1 MKCPGGNKGGLSLQ
15 LSPDVGIC
23 ISCCFGA
30 VYSLLWSSFTCV
42 PRQPSGIER
51 RGRVEAPRA
60 HCVIISGACHRDKPT
75 VCKRVRSSS
84 RRATACQHI
93 AWQLHVIV
101 GLPAKKR
108 KPLGA
113 KDTNAGAEALPSDT
127 DTDAGQAKA
136 LAIIESLDVQ
146 GL

>member
-1 MKCPGGNKGGLSLQ
+1 MVGLKCRGQLSAHIASLSL
-15 LSPDVGIC
+15 
-23 ISCCFGA
+23 
-30 VYSLLWSSFTCV
+30 
-42 PRQPSGIER
+42 
-51 RGRVEAPRA
+51 A
-60 HCVIISGACHRDKPT
+60 HVTT
-75 VCKRVRSSS
+75 VLQAAKSSS

-101 GLPAKKR
+101 GMPAKKR